1 MKITLP
7 RMYLSGFR
15 AVLKEH
21 KDKNY
26 EMELLWIKRSGCKYR
41 CMNFAYVA
49 PGAFYYQ
56 PKIVDMY
63 KACIAKDVG
72 IFMDSSA
79 FSFYQFL
86 LKAGGKRA
94 ANKKVL
100 SEKEFNKL
108 RDKTVQQYVDFVKKD
123 SKHWDFYANFDY
135 RKNCEL
141 IWNMQKKLEGM
152 GIAPAPVYHGDD
164 SLDWFKRYCDNGYKI
179 ICIGGFP
186 INRRGF
192 LPKRRFFEKL
202 FKIAES
208 YNVKLHGF
216 AFTYISSMLEFPW
229 FAVDSATWAKT
240 AAYGMILTPD
250 NDRSVMR
257 SIHVSD
263 RHTNNRASYNYM
275 PKSIQREIEN
285 VVEKAGFDFDM
296 IRTSVY
302 ERCTYNAWVYTHLD
316 QFVDLDYAKSDW
328 EDLLG

>member
-1 MKITLP
+1 
-7 RMYLSGFR
+7 MYLSGFR

-26 EMELLWIKRSGCKYR
+26 DMELLWIKRSGCKYR

-86 LKAGGKRA
+86 LKSGGKRA

-100 SEKEFNKL
+100 TEEEFNKK
-108 RDKTVQQYVDFVKKD
+108 RDQTVQQYIDFVKKD
-123 SKHWDFYANFDY
+123 QKHWNFYANFDY
-135 RKNCEL
+135 RKNCEI
-141 IWNMQKKLEGM
+141 IWKMQKYLEKK
-152 GIAPAPVYHGDD
+152 GINPAPVYHGDA
-164 SLDWFKRYCDNGYKI
+164 SLDYFKRYCDNGYKI

-186 INRRGF
+186 QRRRGF

-202 FKIAES
+202 FRIAES

-229 FAVDSATWAKT
+229 YAVDSATWAKT
-240 AAYGMILTPD
+240 AAYGMILVPD
-250 NDRSVMR
+250 RDRNVMR

-263 RHTNNRASYNYM
+263 RDTSNRTSYNLM
-275 PKSIQREIEN
+275 PKSIRKEIEDL
-285 VVEKAGFDFDM
+285 VDKAGFDFDA

-302 ERCTYNAWVYTHLD
+302 ERCTFNAWIYTHLED
-316 QFVDLDYAKSDW
+316 FVTMEYAKADW
-328 EDLLG
+328 EDLLDGK